1 MKIEY
6 KKMILLSL
14 FFYPVYIS
22 LTIGMSWDEII
33 HQNNGRN
40 LIRYILSFG
49 NLEYKSLGLP
59 FHFGFYDAFSHF
71 ITLTVPAKFNIFIHH
86 LINLTFSISTIF
98 GITQLTKIL
107 FNKKISMIV
116 FILVFFNPIY
126 FGHMSINPKDTI
138 IAFSLIWM
146 CVLVLKYLK
155 SQHIDYKR
163 TRYTYLIATTLFIG
177 LGVRL
182 TFIGTLL
189 PIIFIIFYEIIFNKK
204 NNSINVKLFLFDFIK
219 VFLISYL
226 VTIIFW
232 PEMHKNI
239 LTPHVIIADYFDQ
252 LQQGNYGL
260 YWGLLNGRLINLSNT
275 PFNYLFVN
283 FFYKMPEFFIISLFF
298 LPFILLFDLKFFEKN
313 FINFK
318 KNFYYLLLFI
328 LIPII
333 IFILLS
339 IKVTVGIKFFLFLIP
354 FLSILPALVFYY
366 LIEKKNIISKIF
378 LVFLSILFIFYLT
391 IFIKISPYQYTYINA
406 FNGKF
411 SNNITKF
418 ENDYWGLSLKHLIKT
433 FDKEYDFKEG
443 KKYKIAFCG
452 VGLDSARYY
461 LDKIVKLNYVEVHN
475 HKKYDFIIMTNL
487 INGDKYSLP
496 ANVQSCFKEFK
507 GSNLFSVERMNLKLS
522 VIRSR
527 SY

>member
-1 MKIEY
+1 
-6 KKMILLSL
+6 
-14 FFYPVYIS
+14 
-22 LTIGMSWDEII
+22 
-33 HQNNGRN
+33 
-40 LIRYILSFG
+40 
-49 NLEYKSLGLP
+49 
-59 FHFGFYDAFSHF
+59 
-71 ITLTVPAKFNIFIHH
+71 
-86 LINLTFSISTIF
+86 
-98 GITQLTKIL
+98 
-107 FNKKISMIV
+107 
-116 FILVFFNPIY
+116 
-126 FGHMSINPKDTI
+126 
-138 IAFSLIWM
+138 
-146 CVLVLKYLK
+146 
-155 SQHIDYKR
+155 
-163 TRYTYLIATTLFIG
+163 
-177 LGVRL
+177 
-182 TFIGTLL
+182 
-189 PIIFIIFYEIIFNKK
+189 
-204 NNSINVKLFLFDFIK
+204 
-219 VFLISYL
+219 
-226 VTIIFW
+226 
-232 PEMHKNI
+232 MHKNI

-260 YWGLLNGRLINLSNT
+260 YWGLLNGKLINLSNT

-298 LPFILLFDLKFFEKN
+298 LPFILLFDLKFYEKN
-313 FINFK
+313 LLNFK

-333 IFILLS
+333 FFILLS

-354 FLSILPALVFYY
+354 FLTILPALVFYY

-378 LVFLSILFIFYLT
+378 LVSLSILFIFYLT
-391 IFIKISPYQYTYINA
+391 VFIKISPYQYTYINA

-461 LDKIVKLNYVEVHN
+461 LDKIVKLNYTEVHN

>member
-49 NLEYKSLGLP
+49 NLEYKSLELP

-328 LIPII
+328 LIPIF